1 MASMAEGQLAFEGAA
16 SDFQSLEEKIYRVIE
31 LLKAARAQKAAVEL
45 ELVTTRETL
54 EAQAAE
60 SEALRRQLQALH
72 QERNEVRSRVEKL
85 LGEVD
90 QSSNH
95 NRAGWPTFAAFG
107 KCGKD
112 RWPTSAFIWRMW
124 EGECG
129 VLAVVLL
136 LVVNCTCLAFVFE
149 RQLLCFWFCSLLLF
163 FTVSS

>member
-45 ELVTTRETL
+45 ELVTMRETL

-60 SEALRRQLQALH
+60 SEALRQQLQVLQ

-90 QSSNH
+90 QILE
-95 NRAGWPTFAAFG
+95 P
-107 KCGKD
+107 
-112 RWPTSAFIWRMW
+112 
-124 EGECG
+124 
-129 VLAVVLL
+129 
-136 LVVNCTCLAFVFE
+136 
-149 RQLLCFWFCSLLLF
+149 
-163 FTVSS
+163 